1 MKRFFV
7 FLVLVF
13 ALPVFSNTKQ
23 DRVIVELIS
32 KIKGKYSNIESFEA
46 DFKQVRKSPLLT
58 KEANTFGKFYFKKPD
73 KLLLEFVRPYS
84 ISIYYK
90 KNKVYR
96 FDHKRKTYAVLNVRR
111 HKENAVNF
119 LNVSKTFDF
128 LTKYFVIKKLETK
141 RDDIYLIF
149 FPKKRR
155 VKKRFKI
162 VEMWLD
168 PKTYLFKKLYIEE
181 KNGTTTTI
189 FINNVKTNINIEDA
203 KFSFSKKGYKR
214 EKWQ

>member
-1 MKRFFV
+1 MRKLLA
-7 FLVLVF
+7 FLLILLVF
-13 ALPVFSNTKQ
+13 PSFAKPKQ
-23 DRVIVELIS
+23 DKAILDLLQE
-32 KIKGKYSNIESFEA
+32 IKQHYSSIESFKA
-46 DFKQVRKSPLLT
+46 DFKQIKKSPLLT
-58 KEANTFGKFYFKKPD
+58 EEALTYGKFYFKKPD
-73 KLLLEFVRPYS
+73 KLLLRFTKPYS
-84 ISIYYK
+84 ISIFYR

-96 FDHKRKTYAVLNVRR
+96 FDHKRKTFAVLNIRK

-128 LTKYFVIKKLETK
+128 LTKYFVIKRLDTK
-141 RDDIYLIF
+141 GNDIYLIL

-168 PKTYLFKKLYIEE
+168 PETYLFKKLYIEE

-189 FINNVKTNINIEDA
+189 IINNVKTNIEIKDSI
-203 KFSFSKKGYKR
+203 FLFSKKGYKK